1 MNLPHKDTIFIIHL
15 VIGAAFRSKGM
26 KYWYFISLIAAAA
39 YLFAFLPKLRTQ
51 REPIAYWG
59 CFVYLGASAIW
70 WALYGLRHYFGLI

>member
-1 MNLPHKDTIFIIHL
+1 
-15 VIGAAFRSKGM
+15 M

-70 WALYGLRHYFGLI
+70 WGFTGCVITLG